1 MVERQRWEY
10 RNREE
15 TWSVL
20 VTEDSVILQ
29 TTAYTRFEEFAER
42 LQFAVNTVLAE
53 SEHDGFGVIHR
64 VGLRYIDVVRPSAG
78 KSFRSYLRRDLHG
91 VPDEVFQPGRHLLH
105 VESRG
110 ETVVGGDPGTM
121 TVRIVQNDRGHSLPP
136 DLTAAAPKYS
146 RSAGPGELLTLIDM
160 DHYVEGTFDPDP
172 EWVVARACEL
182 HDHIV
187 ETFHEHVVTG
197 EVSTLPVADQVREL
211 QTALSVNKSELA
223 RILRVSRPTVY
234 DWLDDGRPNPDNV
247 SRIRTLRRMLRES
260 RVTRANPLFPRFVR
274 YALEPGGRT
283 LLDVLAEET
292 IDEAAVRSAVG
303 RAKALGDAIDAE
315 REESEARLRDAG
327 FEEPDEQQRR
337 GNLGYECG
345 APGWPPEVAMGRG
358 FDRNRGRRSRPSIG
372 RPPGTTRPVRIGA
385 ESAGTPAA
393 CCPIGWCAGRT
404 KCPITSSRLS
414 GVM

>member
-1 MVERQRWEY
+1 MWHLPWRQRKHAICRTVRGPAHMRAGKVHQVTFAPSATAPVEMVERQRWEY

-20 VTEDSVILQ
+20 VTEDTVILQ
-29 TTAYTRFEEFAER
+29 ATAYTRFEDFAEQLR
-42 LQFAVNTVLAE
+42 FAVHTVLTE
-53 SEHDGFGVIHR
+53 SEHDRFGVIHR
-64 VGLRYIDVVRPSAG
+64 VGLRHIDVVRPSAG
-78 KSFRSYLRRDLHG
+78 KDFRSYLRRGLHG

-121 TVRIVQNDRGHSLPP
+121 IVRIVQNDQGHSLPP

-160 DHYVEGTFDPDP
+160 DHYVEGTFDPDS
-172 EWVVARACEL
+172 EWVVARTGEL

-234 DWLDDGRPNPDNV
+234 DWLDDGRPNPGNA
-247 SRIRTLRRMLRES
+247 SRIRTLRRLLRES
-260 RVTRANPLFPRFVR
+260 RVTPADPLFPRFVR
-274 YALEPGGRT
+274 SALEPGGRA

-292 IDEAAVRSAVG
+292 IDEAAVRRALG
-303 RAKALGDAIDAE
+303 RAKALGDANDAE
-315 REESEARLRDAG
+315 RQEREARLRDAG
-327 FEEPDEQQRR
+327 FEEPDEEQRKA
-337 GNLGYECG
+337 NLATNVELME
-345 APGWPPEVAMGRG
+345 WPRE
-358 FDRNRGRRSRPSIG
+358 
-372 RPPGTTRPVRIGA
+372 
-385 ESAGTPAA
+385 
-393 CCPIGWCAGRT
+393 
-404 KCPITSSRLS
+404 
-414 GVM
+414 